1 MNIKFNDLQSQWKTI
16 SNECLPK
23 LTKVLETG
31 NFILGKEVEIF
42 ENEFKKWNGN
52 KYAVGVGN
60 GTDALIISVSS
71 LSLIGKTI
79 FYIPANTYIATLLG
93 VVLSDN
99 KDFEYKLIDC
109 DNYFQMDFD
118 ILEHELNLNS
128 QNYKNIVVMPVHLYG
143 ISCDMKKLMSLKTKF
158 NFKIIEDCSQS
169 HGTITNENKK
179 VGTYGDVS
187 AFSLYPGKNL
197 GAAGDAGIIVTDNEE
212 IYQKCLML
220 RNLGSIEK
228 YKHDIIGR
236 NSRIDTIQ
244 SVVLNEKLKYIDN
257 WNEKRN
263 YIANQYISKINNNFI
278 KILKTPDYCLYNT
291 YHIFIIMTEYRDDLI
306 NFLKDLNIP
315 TLIHYP
321 IPIELTKAFYNENTN
336 NTKTIEF
343 SNKILSLPMH
353 PFLTDDEINH
363 ICESI
368 NNFRKI

>member
-23 LTKVLETG
+23 ITKVLETG
-31 NFILGKEVEIF
+31 NFILGNEVLIF

-71 LSLIGKTI
+71 LSLKGRTI

-93 VVLSDN
+93 VILSDN
-99 KDFEYKLIDC
+99 KDFEYRLIDC
-109 DNYFQMDFD
+109 DEYFQMDFD
-118 ILEHELNLNS
+118 ILEKELILNRH
-128 QNYKNIVVMPVHLYG
+128 NYENAVVIPVHLYG
-143 ISCDMKKLMSLKTKF
+143 ISCDMKKLMSLKSKF
-158 NFKIIEDCSQS
+158 NFKVIEDCSQS
-169 HGTITNENKK
+169 HGTITDENKK

-197 GAAGDAGIIVTDNEE
+197 GASGDAGIIVTDDEE
-212 IYQKCLML
+212 IYKKCLMI

-228 YKHDIIGR
+228 YKHEIIGR
-236 NSRIDTIQ
+236 NSRLDTIQ
-244 SVVLNEKLKYIDN
+244 SVILNDKLSHIDE
-257 WNEKRN
+257 WNEKRV
-263 YIANQYISKINNNFI
+263 YVANQYSKKINNEYVSTI
-278 KILKTPDYCLYNT
+278 KTPTYCKYNT
-291 YHIFIIMTEYRDDLI
+291 YHIFLLLTDYRDELMEY
-306 NFLKDLNIP
+306 LKKLSVP

-321 IPIELTKAFYNENTN
+321 IPIELTNAFYDDKIN

-343 SNKILSLPMH
+343 SKKILSIPMH
-353 PFLTDDEINH
+353 PFLTDEEINY

-368 NNFRKI
+368 NKFEL